1 MKTLK
6 DTILE
11 AVKLD
16 SNFNEDDFDHRRAV
30 RDKIMKWL
38 SSDVM
43 PPFDTRY
50 KYKLDDE
57 WYLILSNIG
66 HKVPKP
72 DEKMGNGAICISVG
86 TDKLSFRWEN
96 YKGFDGDKDYE
107 ETLRKVL
114 FDATHYN
121 NRYDPYVYTWTPD
134 SREWKR
140 DMKSYY
146 YDDKDFG
153 NVKCFDIN
161 DIIK

>member
-11 AVKLD
+11 KLEIDPNFD
-16 SNFNEDDFDHRRAV
+16 SADFDYRRKMQY
-30 RDKIMKWL
+30 KIMDWL
-38 SSDVM
+38 SPEVM

-50 KYKLDDE
+50 KYKLDDQ

-66 HKVPKP
+66 HKKAEPG
-72 DEKMGNGAICISVG
+72 EKMGEGAICISVG
-86 TDKLSFRWEN
+86 TDDLSYRWEN
-96 YKGFDGDKDYE
+96 YKLFKGDNDYE

-114 FDATHYN
+114 FDAKKYN
-121 NRYDPYVYTWTPD
+121 NRYTPYVYTWTPD

-140 DMKSYY
+140 EMKSYY

-153 NVKCFDIN
+153 KVKYFDIN